1 MRVAVTG
8 SHGLIGSWLTARL
21 RSDGHSIVALVRG
34 TPGVGEVRWDPQER
48 TLLDRALTG
57 IDAMVHLAGA
67 GVGDHRWSER
77 YKQEILTSRVKGTA
91 LVSEAIAAL
100 PQPPTVMLSAS
111 AVGYYGIRGDEVL
124 TEDSGPGAGFLAGVC
139 RQWEAA
145 TVSAQSA
152 GIRVIHLRTGVVLS
166 AAGGALKKQLPL
178 FRAGLG
184 ARLGDGRH
192 YLSWITRRDAIA
204 AMSFLLQSDIAG
216 AINVSSLQPVLN
228 ADFTKALG
236 RAVRRPAVLAVPATA
251 LRTVVGREM
260 TAEFFL
266 ASQRCL
272 PQRLSTSGFVF
283 ADSALSDALTTALE
297 DRTLVPA

>member
-1 MRVAVTG
+1 
-8 SHGLIGSWLTARL
+8 
-21 RSDGHSIVALVRG
+21 
-34 TPGVGEVRWDPQER
+34 
-48 TLLDRALTG
+48 
-57 IDAMVHLAGA
+57 MVHLAGA